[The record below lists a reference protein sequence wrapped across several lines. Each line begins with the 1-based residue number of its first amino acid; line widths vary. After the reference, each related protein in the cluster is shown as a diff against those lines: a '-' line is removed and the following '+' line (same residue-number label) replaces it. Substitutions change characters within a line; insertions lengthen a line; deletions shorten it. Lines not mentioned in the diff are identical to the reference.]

1 MQSRATREKSF
12 QAPSW
17 SNNAVRSLVTGDA
30 RFLAFAFAGADL
42 LVEFDENWNI
52 LYGMSFA
59 DGKVEGLRAKT
70 LYELVDATSL
80 PALMSLPA
88 SLEPNTRAAAA
99 NVVLK
104 TLDGPQRAVMRAFR
118 SRDLGSRISCTFSL
132 GIELPKTAGAAQSPP
147 SVPMLA
153 AEDFIERVSEIM
165 EDPRALRE
173 RLYLTFV
180 EVAAARQL
188 GDQPLAEAIRSALS
202 QLEALFLRSAVNQA
216 AAKVAAGRYVLL
228 TNEKTPLEQLDKA
241 IDGLG
246 AEIAALLAPRM
257 SQAQINDPSRPG
269 AGVRAVRYAIDR
281 FLAQEGDP
289 DVATLAAELS
299 TTFKDAGAF
308 RVAVKDRKFKL
319 AYQPI
324 VRLAD
329 EKVHAYEALL
339 RIPGKDNTA
348 ASIRMAEQLG
358 LIDQLDVAVAEAA
371 WRVLEADRTREL
383 SIAINISGG
392 ALRDDGYVQGLIAMT
407 KRSQSMRNR
416 FCIEITERAALED
429 LEGIDRRVQVLRKMG
444 FNVCVDDFGAG
455 AASFDY
461 LRALNIDTIKIDGRY
476 VRELATSQRSRLLVG
491 HFVRLC
497 AVLNIKTVGA
507 RTEDKAAADSL
518 RELGVDY
525 AQGWHYGH
533 PVDEP
538 RTTDKLVAPRRKGL
552 QETWQ

>member
-1 MQSRATREKSF
+1 MQPKTVGARSF
-12 QAPSW
+12 EPPSW
-17 SNNAVRSLVTGDA
+17 SNNKARPIAAGDA

-59 DGKVEGLRAKT
+59 EGRVEGLRVRT
-70 LYELVDATSL
+70 LYELVDAASLAALMAL
-80 PALMSLPA
+80 PAM
-88 SLEPNTRAAAA
+88 LEPNTRAPAA
-99 NVVLK
+99 NVTLK
-104 TLDGPQRAVMRAFR
+104 TLDGPQKAVMRAFR
-118 SRDLGSRISCTFSL
+118 SRDLASRISCTFTL
-132 GIELPKTAGAAQSPP
+132 GDEVAEAAKPANAPANLPVLTSA
-147 SVPMLA
+147 
-153 AEDFIERVSEIM
+153 DFVERATEVM

-188 GDQPLAEAIRSALS
+188 GDKPLAAAIQAGLS
-202 QLEALFLRSAVNQA
+202 ELEALLLRAAVAQA
-216 AAKVAAGRYVLL
+216 VAKVAAGRYVLL
-228 TNEKTPLEQLDKA
+228 TDERVPLEMLNKA

-246 AEIAALLAPRM
+246 ADIASLLAPRM
-257 SQAQINDPSRPG
+257 SQAQINEPSTPG
-269 AGVRAVRYAIDR
+269 AGIHAIRYAIDR
-281 FLAQEGDP
+281 FLAKESNP
-289 DVATLAAELS
+289 DVATMAAELS

-319 AYQPI
+319 LYQPI
-324 VRLAD
+324 VRLKD

-383 SIAINISGG
+383 AIAINISGG
-392 ALRDDGYVQGLIAMT
+392 ALRDDGYVQGLIGMT
-407 KRSQSMRNR
+407 KRAQSMRNR
-416 FCIEITERAALED
+416 FSIEITERAALED
-429 LEGIDRRVQVLRKMG
+429 LEGLDRRVQALRKLG

-476 VRELATSQRSRLLVG
+476 VRDLATNPRSRLLVG
-491 HFVRLC
+491 HFVKLC
-497 AVLNIKTVGA
+497 GVLNIRTVGA
-507 RTEDKAAADSL
+507 RTEDKAAADAL

-538 RTTDKLVAPRRKGL
+538 RTVDKLVAPRRKGA